1 MVKER
6 TTEEHFDVVVAS
18 SEFKDKTR
26 WQLTPE
32 EVEFFR
38 QIAKERKLEGKPQ
51 VLWGWKRDKVIE
63 GKRYPESR
71 TVYFSA
77 DLAEKEGLLDI
88 RRVYLFLDTRA
99 PNDEI
104 RYLSEIVGESRELS
118 GYTMNVRTWK
128 ERRHPGYSRLRI
140 EIGDLTD
147 YDRETIARRLEGK
160 PRLSIEPP
168 KLIPEST
175 DYNISKYA
183 PFAAYCGSGLS
194 AESGLPLLGS
204 IHNLF
209 EVDNSE
215 TGELVFG
222 AQDGLPARLVADAE
236 GEFRQFCQFT
246 VDAIKARPSESHF
259 IIAELYQKGIIGQVF
274 TDNMDDLLRK
284 VDVPYTQTRLSIF
297 PDRYPIELDE
307 QAKAFL
313 VVGIAVDRRDV
324 IKQVRR
330 AGLKIVAINPVLEVA
345 PHSRNMDY
353 LHRGDIFFRGEARE
367 VLPKILATSRF

>member
-18 SEFKDKTR
+18 GEFKDKTR

-32 EVEFFR
+32 EAEFFR
-38 QIAKERKLEGKPQ
+38 QIAKEREFEGKPQ
-51 VLWGWKRDKVIE
+51 VLWGWKRDKVIK

-88 RRVYLFLDTRA
+88 RRAHLFLDTRA

-118 GYTMNVRTWK
+118 GYTMNVKTWK

-147 YDRETIARRLEGK
+147 YDRQTIIRRLKGK

-168 KLIPEST
+168 KLIPESA
-175 DYNISKYA
+175 DYDISKYA

-215 TGELVFG
+215 TSKLVFG
-222 AQDGLPARLVADAE
+222 ARDGFPARLVADVE

-246 VDAIKARPSESHF
+246 VDAIKAKPSESHL
-259 IIAELYQKGIIGQVF
+259 ILAELYQKGILKQIL
-274 TDNMDDLLRK
+274 TDNMDDLSKK
-284 VDVPYTQTRLSIF
+284 VNIPYTQTRLSIF
-297 PDRYPIELDE
+297 PDRFPAEFDPEARGL
-307 QAKAFL
+307 L
-313 VVGIAVDRRDV
+313 VIGVAVDRREV
-324 IKQVRR
+324 IKQARKR
-330 AGLKIVAINPVLEVA
+330 GLKIIVVNPVLEVA

-353 LHRGDIFFRGEARE
+353 LRGGDIFFKEEVREA
-367 VLPKILATSRF
+367 LPKIVSASGF